1 MDFIPDAPT
10 ILNVKDKIRHAF
22 QKSSMLHGSLLQFW
36 APTTTME
43 GRTLLTTQNQ
53 PFALSRTT
61 CMSDRRGL
69 CDYRL
74 VSKEYKF
81 YADAESGEEELGLP
95 GRVFLQKLPES
106 APSVKYYSEKEY
118 PQRNLALRCNIN
130 GSWALPVFE
139 HSSHTCVGVL
149 EIVSLY
155 YSTSYWHDKYFLN
168 HLYDVFQE
176 FGLQCFDEYTHCKM
190 RYRNENKALTD
201 AFRELRMVFGS
212 VCKIHKLP
220 LALTWVSCSTCNDL
234 LPVKLPVTGV
244 EYFEEGNGCLTNFLE
259 VSKGR
264 HLRKGQVMGR
274 ILPFPNLLYCS
285 DIKEFSI
292 AEYPFLPYARQC
304 KLSGWFAICLQS
316 IYTGN
321 EVYVLEFFLPV
332 RSKDDENILST
343 LSLILGTMEEHF
355 DTFKLASGQELVERL
370 SLEVIHFQNG
380 QKSHSIHTI
389 QATRISRIL
398 ELLKDGGLM
407 LQLGQLDQ
415 PSMDVINNGMNVVSE
430 AQNHNLPILET
441 LQNGNVAMQLDSS
454 KQPSMDPLSIGQNV
468 ATAEQNIIAINGS
481 EEGTRN
487 EQQRELT
494 KTGARIEISL
504 EDILRCSKMSRNNAA
519 RKLEVGISTLRR
531 VCRGHGINRWP
542 PRDIKKV
549 RSFRP
554 SPIENQGQTP
564 QLNYD
569 LPSPIENQG
578 QTPQLNYD
586 LPSNQA
592 SASVVH
598 RKAAFQ
604 DADMVTIRA
613 KYDNSMI
620 KFRLSLSSR
629 LVVLQQEVAKRLNL
643 DPQTYNAKYVDEEN
657 EVILIACDEDLQ
669 DCMHTSRSLG
679 NTSIVVQLE
688 PKQPITPVIT
698 GLNTA
703 NQAFV

>member
-1 MDFIPDAPT
+1 
-10 ILNVKDKIRHAF
+10 
-22 QKSSMLHGSLLQFW
+22 
-36 APTTTME
+36 
-43 GRTLLTTQNQ
+43 
-53 PFALSRTT
+53 
-61 CMSDRRGL
+61 MSDRRGL

-74 VSKEYKF
+74 VSTEYKF
-81 YADAESGEEELGLP
+81 YADAESREEELGLP

-118 PQRNLALRCNIN
+118 PQRDLALRCNIN

-139 HSSHTCVGVL
+139 HSSHNCVGVL

-168 HLYDVFQE
+168 HLYDVFQYIQVPKLVVSIPLQE

-190 RYRNENKALTD
+190 RYPNLTSLSTQYRNENKALTE

-220 LALTWVSCSTCNDL
+220 LALTWVSCSSCNDL

-264 HLRKGQVMGR
+264 HLRKGQVTGR

-355 DTFKLASGQELVERL
+355 DTFKLASGQELGERL

-380 QKSHSIHTI
+380 QKSHSVHTI

-398 ELLKDGGLM
+398 ELLKDGRLM

-430 AQNHNLPILET
+430 EQNHNLPSLET

-454 KQPSMDPLSIGQNV
+454 KQPSMDPSNIGQNV
-468 ATAEQNIIAINGS
+468 I
-481 EEGTRN
+481 
-487 EQQRELT
+487 
-494 KTGARIEISL
+494 
-504 EDILRCSKMSRNNAA
+504 
-519 RKLEVGISTLRR
+519 
-531 VCRGHGINRWP
+531 
-542 PRDIKKV
+542 
-549 RSFRP
+549 
-554 SPIENQGQTP
+554 
-564 QLNYD
+564 
-569 LPSPIENQG
+569 
-578 QTPQLNYD
+578 
-586 LPSNQA
+586 
-592 SASVVH
+592 
-598 RKAAFQ
+598 
-604 DADMVTIRA
+604 
-613 KYDNSMI
+613 
-620 KFRLSLSSR
+620 
-629 LVVLQQEVAKRLNL
+629 
-643 DPQTYNAKYVDEEN
+643 
-657 EVILIACDEDLQ
+657 
-669 DCMHTSRSLG
+669 
-679 NTSIVVQLE
+679 
-688 PKQPITPVIT
+688 
-698 GLNTA
+698 
-703 NQAFV
+703 

>member
-1 MDFIPDAPT
+1 
-10 ILNVKDKIRHAF
+10 
-22 QKSSMLHGSLLQFW
+22 
-36 APTTTME
+36 
-43 GRTLLTTQNQ
+43 
-53 PFALSRTT
+53 
-61 CMSDRRGL
+61 MSDRRGL

-74 VSKEYKF
+74 VSKDYKF

-118 PQRNLALRCNIN
+118 PQRDDALRCNIN

-139 HSSHTCVGVL
+139 HSSHNCVGVL

-155 YSTSYWHDKYFLN
+155 YSTSYWHDKYILN

-190 RYRNENKALTD
+190 RYRNENNALTA

-220 LALTWVSCSTCNDL
+220 LALTWVSCSSCNDL
-234 LPVKLPVTGV
+234 LPVKLPVVGV

-264 HLRKGQVMGR
+264 HLRKGQVTGR

-316 IYTGN
+316 IWTGN

-332 RSKDDENILST
+332 RSKDNENILTT

-355 DTFKLASGQELVERL
+355 ETFKLASGQELGEIL
-370 SLEVIHFQNG
+370 YLEVIDFQNG
-380 QKSHSIHTI
+380 QKSHSVHMIK
-389 QATRISRIL
+389 ATRISDLL
-398 ELLKDGGLM
+398 ELVKDRGLM
-407 LQLGQLDQ
+407 LQLGQLGQ
-415 PSMDVINNGMNVVSE
+415 PSMDAINNGMNVVSE
-430 AQNHNLPILET
+430 AQNYNLPSLET
-441 LQNGNVAMQLDSS
+441 LQNGKVAMQLDSS
-454 KQPSMDPLSIGQNV
+454 KQPSMDPLSIGQNIV
-468 ATAEQNIIAINGS
+468 TAERNIIAITSS
-481 EEGTRN
+481 EEGTRKN
-487 EQQRELT
+487 QERELT
-494 KTGARIEISL
+494 KTGARIEVPL
-504 EDILRCSKMSRNNAA
+504 EDILKCSKMSRNNAA
-519 RKLEVGISTLRR
+519 GKLEVSISTLKR
-531 VCRGHGINRWP
+531 VCRGYGIHRWP
-542 PRDIKKV
+542 PRNIKKV
-549 RSFRP
+549 HSFWP
-554 SPIENQGQTP
+554 
-564 QLNYD
+564 L
-569 LPSPIENQG
+569 PIENQG

-592 SASVVH
+592 SASGVH
-598 RKAAFQ
+598 RKPTLQ

-613 KYDNSMI
+613 KYGNSMI

-643 DPQTYNAKYVDEEN
+643 DPGTYNVKYVDEEG
-657 EVILIACDEDLQ
+657 ELILIACDEDLQ

-703 NQAFV
+703 NYAFV